1 MSERESDKDS
11 VGFINGRPARVA
23 PDGKITYLDEEPKKP
38 APVKKPTTPTSPIVK
53 WGRIT
58 VGIVI
63 LVGIIKFGIIPFFE
77 TGGGM
82 ADTRAVPGDPTHF
95 DPIANYAVIKAYAG
109 EGALLTE
116 FDAYYVHSDGTLDL
130 TADYYPRVST
140 SFVIPTT
147 APADAPPVGAGGST
161 TGQWY
166 IPVDIDIFQPGQWR
180 KVSSNRVSYTYV
192 NKGMQ
197 RDVDD
202 PTSSQQTILADPTCS
217 FAGLWEEA
225 IKHDAPESAVAIIGY
240 DESGYHFSISD
251 VSISLDFD
259 TECQFAGGHVGS
271 TYFDMPTLAAP
282 STP

>member
-1 MSERESDKDS
+1 MSDGESDKNS

-23 PDGKITYLDEEPKKP
+23 PDGKITYLDEEPNKS
-38 APVKKPTTPTSPIVK
+38 APPNKPTPPASPLVK
-53 WGRIT
+53 WARRT
-58 VGIVI
+58 VVFVI
-63 LVGIIKFGIIPFFE
+63 LVGIVKYGIIPFFE
-77 TGGGM
+77 TGGGN
-82 ADTRAVPGDPTHF
+82 ADTREVPGDATHF
-95 DPIANYAVIKAYAG
+95 DPMANYAVIKTYAG

-116 FDAYYVHSDGTLDL
+116 FDAYFVRSDGTMDL

-140 SFVIPTT
+140 SFVIPTN
-147 APADAPPVGAGGST
+147 APADAPPIGAGGST
-161 TGQWY
+161 NGQWY
-166 IPVDIDIFQPGQWR
+166 IPVDIDIYQPGQWR
-180 KVSSNRVSYTYV
+180 KVTSSSVSYTYV

-217 FAGLWEEA
+217 FVELWQEA
-225 IKHDAPESAVAIIGY
+225 IKHDAPESAVATIGY

-251 VSISLDFD
+251 VSVYLDFD
-259 TECQFAGGHVGS
+259 ANCQFAGGHVGS